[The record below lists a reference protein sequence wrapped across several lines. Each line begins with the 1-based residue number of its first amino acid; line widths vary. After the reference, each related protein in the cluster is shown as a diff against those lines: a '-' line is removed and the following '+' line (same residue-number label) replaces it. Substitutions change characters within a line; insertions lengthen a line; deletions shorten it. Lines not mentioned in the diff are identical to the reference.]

1 VGETS
6 PAHWWR
12 APIDASGALAEAV
25 DVTRLMIFVQH
36 PRHLSSEEAE
46 SWLEKQL
53 DALTGEGLEQV
64 RLKRMND
71 ASLGI
76 GDRSAWRFELD
87 CRDADAAREMVRDGA
102 GRALLMDL
110 RLLGMRPSVDLVD
123 EDR

>member
-1 VGETS
+1 
-6 PAHWWR
+6 
-12 APIDASGALAEAV
+12 
-25 DVTRLMIFVQH
+25 MIFVQH

-71 ASLGI
+71 ASLGL

-87 CRDADAAREMVRDGA
+87 CRDAGAAREVVLEGA